1 MNKAFLIGRL
11 TNAPEQRQTPSGV
24 SVCTFGIAVN
34 RRMNREMT
42 DYFNIVAWRGLAE
55 TCAKYL
61 VKGQQVAVVGEIQTR
76 SYDDKNGVKRYVTEI
91 VAEDIEFLAKPN
103 NAGSSAG
110 YQPAEPMGKG
120 KPAGADMFAQEMGDV
135 LMDDEELPF

>member
-11 TNAPEQRQTPSGV
+11 TGTPEQRQTPSGV
-24 SVCTFGIAVN
+24 AVCTFSIAVN

-91 VAEDIEFLAKPN
+91 VAEDIEFLAKPT
-103 NAGSSAG
+103 GTSSGTG
-110 YQPAEPMGKG
+110 YQQAEPMGKG